1 MSASEWTYKNKTAET
16 GTTPVHAIRPTRADK
31 AGQKGSKNKMKT
43 IKDYNGNKIDFEAA
57 VMLMD
62 DEIREQ
68 LHGIG
73 IEDEQNFYNAYCEKH
88 YEKYNEEFEI

>member
-1 MSASEWTYKNKTAET
+1 MFTNRSYGLHKHKVYYNHK
-16 GTTPVHAIRPTRADK
+16 R
-31 AGQKGSKNKMKT
+31 KGKCKMKT

-68 LHGIG
+68 LHAMG
-73 IEDEQNFYNAYCEKH
+73 IEDEQEFYNAYCEKH

>member
-1 MSASEWTYKNKTAET
+1 
-16 GTTPVHAIRPTRADK
+16 
-31 AGQKGSKNKMKT
+31 MKT
-43 IKDYNGNKIDFEAA
+43 ITDYNGNKIDFEAA

-68 LHGIG
+68 IHAEG
-73 IEDEQNFYNAYCEKH
+73 IEDEQEFYNEYCEKH

>member
-1 MSASEWTYKNKTAET
+1 
-16 GTTPVHAIRPTRADK
+16 
-31 AGQKGSKNKMKT
+31 MKT

-68 LHGIG
+68 IHAKG
-73 IEDEQNFYNAYCEKH
+73 IEDEQEFYNAYCEKH
-88 YEKYNEEFEI
+88 YEKYNE

>member
-1 MSASEWTYKNKTAET
+1 MM
-16 GTTPVHAIRPTRADK
+16 TR
-31 AGQKGSKNKMKT
+31 QKGKCKMKT

-68 LHGIG
+68 LHGTG
-73 IEDEQNFYNAYCEKH
+73 IEDEQEFYNAYCEKH
-88 YEKYNEEFEI
+88 YEKYKEEFEI

>member
-1 MSASEWTYKNKTAET
+1 
-16 GTTPVHAIRPTRADK
+16 
-31 AGQKGSKNKMKT
+31 MKT

-68 LHGIG
+68 LHGTG
-73 IEDEQNFYNAYCEKH
+73 IEDEQDFYNAYCKNITRSTTKNLKSKPKRAQAPVHARRPILDIDRLVNRLELVYKVV
-88 YEKYNEEFEI
+88 ETL

>member
-1 MSASEWTYKNKTAET
+1 
-16 GTTPVHAIRPTRADK
+16 
-31 AGQKGSKNKMKT
+31 MKT
-43 IKDYNGNKIDFEAA
+43 IKDYNGNKIDVGAA

-68 LHGIG
+68 LHAKG
-73 IEDEQNFYNAYCEKH
+73 IEGEQEFYDAYCEKH

>member
-1 MSASEWTYKNKTAET
+1 
-16 GTTPVHAIRPTRADK
+16 
-31 AGQKGSKNKMKT
+31 MKT

-68 LHGIG
+68 LHGMG
-73 IEDEQNFYNAYCEKH
+73 IDDEQDFYDAYCEKH

>member
-1 MSASEWTYKNKTAET
+1 MMKKEK
-16 GTTPVHAIRPTRADK
+16 AIRKNRK
-31 AGQKGSKNKMKT
+31 KERKQNKMKT

-68 LHGIG
+68 IHGKG
-73 IEDEQNFYNAYCEKH
+73 IEDEQEFYNAYCEKH